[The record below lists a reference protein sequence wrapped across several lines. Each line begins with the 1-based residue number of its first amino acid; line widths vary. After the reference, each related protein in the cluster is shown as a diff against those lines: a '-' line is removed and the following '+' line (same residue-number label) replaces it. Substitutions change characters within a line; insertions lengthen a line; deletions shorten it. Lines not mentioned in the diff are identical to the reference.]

1 METNLPT
8 RASIA
13 EMIAAIRQ
21 KIKEVQ
27 EERQERFSW
36 SIPDEEILDDQGSDK
51 LLSLAEIRQK
61 MIWAAHNSDP
71 QYWEK
76 VDSLEESAKKFHQEM
91 DERGTRSKTNDVHL
105 ERVQTIQ
112 RWDIEGETEWILA
125 ARRTT
130 TVVTFSTTEHQVYKI
145 NNPAATISQG
155 DTRMDVDGTN
165 SILKRTI
172 PTIAVPKEIQK
183 VEPIPDE
190 VKEVQKVDPMPP
202 SKAPSV
208 PNALANIQ
216 KEVSVP
222 RVPEEVPKPAQTE
235 VQQVDSKSFPT
246 VPDEV
251 EQEVQKDRP
260 TQTVAG
266 TTGDGPI
273 PKGTT
278 PAVVVPTLKRPSQID
293 RTPTVVVIPKTKF
306 PTVEVPA
313 PRAQSYASRA
323 SSPSAHHEARQPKHE
338 PTRARARTP
347 SAPPR
352 RPAREPAYLQTPL
365 ERLQACSLRKAARE
379 RVRTLVLTDAES
391 RRINESSWTQ
401 VKQRGGTLV
410 QPLQESTHVPTSNR
424 FGSLFSKGKKAAYL
438 QQQARNEVALNV
450 STPSRSTTTTA
461 SLKQR
466 QAQLAQARVRLASE
480 DWQKAARTLR
490 QEEEA
495 LNTATQNARD
505 MARQQPTGINTM
517 DMAAMLTVFIAGQE
531 IKRNEPAKKRSES
544 NRLLRGAESQRAAYL
559 LSKYEALKN

>member
-1 METNLPT
+1 MPN
-8 RASIA
+8 A
-13 EMIAAIRQ
+13 
-21 KIKEVQ
+21 
-27 EERQERFSW
+27 
-36 SIPDEEILDDQGSDK
+36 
-51 LLSLAEIRQK
+51 LA
-61 MIWAAHNSDP
+61 D
-71 QYWEK
+71 
-76 VDSLEESAKKFHQEM
+76 
-91 DERGTRSKTNDVHL
+91 
-105 ERVQTIQ
+105 IQ
-112 RWDIEGETEWILA
+112 
-125 ARRTT
+125 
-130 TVVTFSTTEHQVYKI
+130 
-145 NNPAATISQG
+145 
-155 DTRMDVDGTN
+155 
-165 SILKRTI
+165 
-172 PTIAVPKEIQK
+172 
-183 VEPIPDE
+183 
-190 VKEVQKVDPMPP
+190 KEVQKV
-202 SKAPSV
+202 
-208 PNALANIQ
+208 NRQ
-216 KEVSVP
+216 SVP

-235 VQQVDSKSFPT
+235 VQKVDSKSVPR

-251 EQEVQKDRP
+251 QQEVQKDRP

-352 RPAREPAYLQTPL
+352 RPAREPAHQHSYPWM
-365 ERLQACSLRKAARE
+365 ERMQACKLKKAARE
-379 RVRTLVLTDAES
+379 RTRILVLTDAES

-424 FGSLFSKGKKAAYL
+424 FGSLFSKGKEAAYL

-450 STPSRSTTTTA
+450 STPSRSATTTA
-461 SLKQR
+461 SLEQR

-517 DMAAMLTVFIAGQE
+517 DMVAMLTVFIAGQE
-531 IKRNEPAKKRSES
+531 IKRNEPAKRRSES
-544 NRLLRGAESQRAAYL
+544 NRLLRGAENQRAAYL